1 LTYEEEVAIKARSFL
16 THFLIQHPE
25 GINMKK
31 QLIGILG
38 LLALT
43 GLAQAAGDVEA
54 GKAKAATCVAC
65 HMMDGNSVNPP
76 WPKLAGQHADYLKT
90 QMAYFKSNARVE
102 PLMAPMVAPLSEED
116 MDDLA
121 AFFSTQVRTPGQAD
135 PAQVELGERLYRA
148 GNSQTGVAACS
159 GCHGPAGNGNPGADF
174 PSLHGQHAA
183 YMEKALKDFRSG
195 TRTTDPNKM
204 MRDIAAKLSDAEIA
218 AVTQYIQ
225 GLH

>member
-1 LTYEEEVAIKARSFL
+1 
-16 THFLIQHPE
+16 
-25 GINMKK
+25 MKK

-38 LLALT
+38 LLALA
-43 GLAQAAGDVEA
+43 GFAHAAGDAEA
-54 GKAKAATCVAC
+54 GKTKAAVCIAC
-65 HMMDGNSVNPP
+65 HMTDGNSVNPI
-76 WPKLAGQHADYLKT
+76 WPKLAGQHALYLNE
-90 QMAYFKSNARVE
+90 QINMFKSGARVD
-102 PLMAPMVAPLSEED
+102 PLMAPMVAPLSPED
-116 MDDLA
+116 IQDLA
-121 AFFSTQVRTPGQAD
+121 AFFSTQARTPGQAD
-135 PAQVELGERLYRA
+135 PAQAALGEKLYRA

-159 GCHGPAGNGNPGADF
+159 GCHGPAGSGNPGADF

-183 YMEKALKDFRSG
+183 YLEKTLKDFRSG

>member
-1 LTYEEEVAIKARSFL
+1 
-16 THFLIQHPE
+16 
-25 GINMKK
+25 MKK
-31 QLIGILG
+31 QLVGFLG

-43 GLAQAAGDVEA
+43 GLAQAAGNAEA
-54 GKAKAATCVAC
+54 GKDKAAVCIAC
-65 HMMDGNSVNPP
+65 HMTDGNSVNPP
-76 WPKLAGQHADYLKT
+76 WPKLAGQHAEYLKN
-90 QMAYFKSNARVE
+90 QLVYFKSKARVE
-102 PLMAPMVAPLSEED
+102 PLMEPMVASLSEED
-116 MDDLA
+116 MADLA
-121 AFFSTQVRTPGQAD
+121 AFFSTQARTPGQAD

-148 GNSQTGVAACS
+148 GNAKTGVAACS

-204 MRDIAAKLSDAEIA
+204 MRDIAAKLTDAEIT

-225 GLH
+225 GLY

>member
-1 LTYEEEVAIKARSFL
+1 
-16 THFLIQHPE
+16 
-25 GINMKK
+25 MKK

-43 GLAQAAGDVEA
+43 GMAQAAGNAEA
-54 GKAKAATCVAC
+54 GKTKAAVCIAC
-65 HMMDGNSVNPP
+65 HMADGNSVNPP
-76 WPKLAGQHADYLKT
+76 WPKLAGQHADYLHK
-90 QMAYFKSNARVE
+90 QMAFFKSGARVE
-102 PLMAPMVAPLSEED
+102 PLMAPMVAPLSDED
-116 MDDLA
+116 MADLS
-121 AFFSTQVRTPGQAD
+121 AFFSTQTIAQGQAD

-159 GCHGPAGNGNPGADF
+159 GCHGPAGKGNPGASF
-174 PSLHGQHAA
+174 PSLHGQHAV
-183 YMEKALKDFRSG
+183 YLEKAIKDFRSG
-195 TRTTDPNKM
+195 TRTTDPNRM